1 MTGAGGPGA
10 WPGAVPEEA
19 GPEGTGPGVRPVV
32 GTGYWGLVLIF
43 VLVLVLALALALVLK
58 VIDADVFANWR

>member
-1 MTGAGGPGA
+1 M
-10 WPGAVPEEA
+10 PEEA
-19 GPEGTGPGVRPVV
+19 GPEETGPGVRPVV

-43 VLVLVLALALALVLK
+43 VLVLVLALALVLK

>member
-1 MTGAGGPGA
+1 M
-10 WPGAVPEEA
+10 PEEA
-19 GPEGTGPGVRPVV
+19 GPEETGPGVRPVV